1 MGTPAAVTMAPSANA
16 AAKVNTYFIGFPF
29 YCVQKRTL
37 RDRTAPKAGHYTTA
51 RNACRLL
58 FPLNSRLKE
67 LSDAHHAETRGRAHR
82 HPRIGV
88 TIHHGAPGIPGHWT

>member
-16 AAKVNTYFIGFPF
+16 AAKVNMYFIKLPF
-29 YCVQKRTL
+29 YCAQKRTL
-37 RDRTAPKAGHYTTA
+37 RDRTASKAGDDTMA
-51 RNACRLL
+51 GNACRLL
-58 FPLNSRLKE
+58 SPLNSRLKE

-88 TIHHGAPGIPGHWT
+88 TGHHGAPGIPGRWT

>member
-16 AAKVNTYFIGFPF
+16 ATKVSTYFIGFPF
-29 YCVQKRTL
+29 YCAQKRTL
-37 RDRTAPKAGHYTTA
+37 RDRTAPKAGDYTMVG
-51 RNACRLL
+51 NACRLL
-58 FPLNSRLKE
+58 SPLNSRLKE

-88 TIHHGAPGIPGHWT
+88 TSNHGAPGIPGH